1 MFKHNKVLVFRLMIS
16 SAGILSTAVGGPVQV
31 DSDMD
36 SSHPVNSKQNS
47 RDLRASTLTVHI
59 TVILVAGKSR

>member
-1 MFKHNKVLVFRLMIS
+1 MIS